1 MDYRRVK
8 KNYDTGLWNKEMVK
22 TAVVKGVIS
31 KSQYTDITKE
41 EYTEE

>member
-22 TAVVKGVIS
+22 MAVVKGVIS
-31 KSQYTDITKE
+31 KGQYTDITKE
-41 EYTEE
+41 KYKE